1 MEIMISAVVT
11 FIAMILFI
19 QNRRLLADIS
29 ALERSVTRLQEELDG
44 KDTLP
49 ELTPVDLES
58 FTIE

>member
-1 MEIMISAVVT
+1 MISAVVT